1 MAVERSPVRDGS
13 KIAAT
18 AGDPLTPAESARR
31 ARAVHD
37 AVASARLEGV
47 ELRAEWLNLLDQWA
61 RGEITV
67 DDLLDNA
74 GT

>member
-1 MAVERSPVRDGS
+1 MT
-13 KIAAT
+13 AT
-18 AGDPLTPAESARR
+18 AGDPLTPAETTRR
-31 ARAVHD
+31 ARVVHD
-37 AVASARLEGV
+37 ALASARLEGV

-74 GT
+74 AT